1 MIPWKLNKKKK
12 KWKRW
17 LNAINYMNMGPGYMD
32 VGSNGFSPLSLAM
45 ANPNIAQMAP
55 FIP

>member
-1 MIPWKLNKKKK
+1 MIPRKLHKKHKK
-12 KWKRW
+12 RR

-45 ANPNIAQMAP
+45 ANPNIAKMAP